1 MLGRGLWGQFFSFSL
16 KFSCI
21 ECVEEMAWTS
31 SRQWSCKYVSSL
43 IYSNH
48 LHRTNAMA
56 ARQGQDKYSMVPTKS
71 LRNNSSRKISHLTG
85 IEEIFYYIVIF
96 PKKLL
101 LEPSRI
107 ICQSCSV
114 FCVPCFKEEIHLFSR
129 QHEENHNGYENCH
142 LLDLISCKDVISN
155 HYPCSKLELNSISF
169 LPIALISRSFCQLNS
184 HSSFV
189 IISTIS
195 IPRSP

>member
-1 MLGRGLWGQFFSFSL
+1 MLGRGLWGKFFSFSL

-48 LHRTNAMA
+48 LYRTNAMA

-96 PKKLL
+96 PEKLL
-101 LEPSRI
+101 LEPRRI
-107 ICQSCSV
+107 ICQSCAV
-114 FCVPCFKEEIHLFSR
+114 FCVPYFKEEMNLFSR
-129 QHEENHNGYENCH
+129 
-142 LLDLISCKDVISN
+142 
-155 HYPCSKLELNSISF
+155 
-169 LPIALISRSFCQLNS
+169 
-184 HSSFV
+184 
-189 IISTIS
+189 
-195 IPRSP
+195 